1 MVALRNKQKGVSHY
15 TTAKTSHKINTA
27 SKNAVLKRLTA
38 YLPFSKSGGRIK
50 LKHLFCF
57 RAHDKE
63 YIRSKHWIRKYLT
76 KLKQTNDAGFFNIYL
91 TLVHLLF
98 EHDGKPAQG
107 FGLIYQGRLVCFY
120 NFETDLGDGW
130 DDVHNDPKELRTKA
144 LQMGANIVQ
153 FVFGQ

>member
-1 MVALRNKQKGVSHY
+1 MASLFNVSL
-15 TTAKTSHKINTA
+15 
-27 SKNAVLKRLTA
+27 VLA
-38 YLPFSKSGGRIK
+38 
-50 LKHLFCF
+50 HLF
-57 RAHDKE
+57 
-63 YIRSKHWIRKYLT
+63 
-76 KLKQTNDAGFFNIYL
+76 
-91 TLVHLLF
+91 F

-107 FGLIYQGRLVCFY
+107 FGLLYQGRLVCFY